1 MAYELRV
8 AGTTKQFDSEA
19 EAVEAAKQAFR
30 DDPNAEP
37 EIIDLATGNPAAPGA
52 SREWRDELKS
62 KAGF

>member
-19 EAVEAAKQAFR
+19 EAVAAAKQAFR

-52 SREWRDELKS
+52 SREWRDELKN